1 LEHNTIGY
9 KIREL
14 RTSNNIKQ
22 RVLANKLNVTISTV
36 SNWETG
42 RRTPS
47 IDDLRKIA
55 RIFDVKLGYFDIDMD
70 TSRAAPVTE
79 QDSNLTQSIEFKT
92 YDLYWNHAEFAAI
105 IISALL
111 FIFGFA
117 VFSRFALY
125 FYGAGTFLSVGL
137 IVNLVNKLISVKR
150 QNTRKV
156 ILPLEY
162 EVVYIHRYEE
172 KLAHRI
178 KRALSITSSAS
189 IFTNGFVFLWVASI
203 FGQLS
208 NELIDITV
216 SLYAF
221 IVIIAAYYRFRIID
235 NKDTLKKRL
244 NYYSVSSNFQA
255 TSLISCLFLNVIAL
269 LIISYSFYFLEVA
282 FDFNFMFYLIMVLST
297 LNVVASYIVFV
308 GYHHFIARY
317 SLYSIDSENK
327 IKQIN

>member
-1 LEHNTIGY
+1 MKQDTIGQ

-14 RTSNNIKQ
+14 RTSNSIKQ

-55 RIFDVKLGYFDIDMD
+55 RIFDVKLGYFDIDTD
-70 TSRAAPVTE
+70 RSKATPKAE

-92 YDLYWNHAEFAAI
+92 YDLYWNHAEFTAI
-105 IISALL
+105 ILSALL
-111 FIFGFA
+111 FILGFA

-137 IVNLVNKLISVKR
+137 IVNLINKLIGVKR

-162 EVVYIHRYEE
+162 QVVYIHRYEE
-172 KLAHRI
+172 KRAYRI
-178 KRALSITSSAS
+178 KRTLSVISSVS

-221 IVIIAAYYRFRIID
+221 VVIITAYYRFRIID
-235 NKDTLKKRL
+235 SKDTLKKRL
-244 NYYSVSSNFQA
+244 DYYSVSSNFQA
-255 TSLISCLFLNVIAL
+255 TSLISSLFLNAVAL

-282 FDFNFMFYLIMVLST
+282 FDFSFMFYLIMILST
-297 LNVVASYIVFV
+297 LNVVASYIIFV

-317 SLYSIDSENK
+317 SLYSIDPENR
-327 IKQIN
+327 IKRIN